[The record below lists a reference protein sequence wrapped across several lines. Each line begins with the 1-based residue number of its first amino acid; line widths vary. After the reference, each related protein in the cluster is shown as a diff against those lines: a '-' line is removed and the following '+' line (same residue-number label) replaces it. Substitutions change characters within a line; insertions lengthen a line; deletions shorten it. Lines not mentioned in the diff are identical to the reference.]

1 MDLKDKVVVITGGA
15 GGLGYAMAENLAA
28 AGAKLALID
37 VDQEKLEKA
46 CANIGATAEVQGYA
60 VDITDEEDV
69 FATFQFIKED
79 FGQVNVL
86 INNAGILRDGLLLKA
101 KEGQVFERMSFDQF
115 QSVINVNLT
124 GSFLCGR
131 EAAAAMIE
139 TGQQGVII
147 NISSLAKAGNV
158 GQSNYAAS
166 KAGVAAMSVGWA
178 KELARYNIRSA
189 AVAPGV
195 IETEM
200 TAAMKPEALE
210 RLEKMVPVGRLGQA
224 EEIASTVRFIIE
236 NGHVNDRVNG
246 RVFEIDGGI
255 RL

>member
-15 GGLGYAMAENLAA
+15 GGLGLAMAVDLAE

-37 VDQEKLEKA
+37 IDQEKLERA
-46 CANIGATAEVQGYA
+46 CADIGDRAEVQGYA
-60 VDITDEEDV
+60 FDITSEEDV
-69 FATFQFIKED
+69 VAGFGFILED

-86 INNAGILRDGLLLKA
+86 INNAGILADGMLVKA
-101 KEGQVFERMSFDQF
+101 KDGKVTDRMSYEQF

-139 TGQQGVII
+139 SKQEGVII
-147 NISSLAKAGNV
+147 NISSLAKAGNM
-158 GQSNYAAS
+158 GQTNYSAS

-200 TAAMKPEALE
+200 TAAMKPEALA
-210 RLEKMVPVGRLGQA
+210 RMEKMVPVGRLGQPS
-224 EEIASTVRFIIE
+224 EISSTVKFIIE
-236 NGHVNDRVNG
+236 NDYVNG

-255 RL
+255 RI

>member
-15 GGLGYAMAENLAA
+15 GGLGLAMAQNFAQ
-28 AGAKLALID
+28 AGAKIALID
-37 VDQEKLEKA
+37 VDQEKLERA
-46 CANIGATAEVQGYA
+46 CAELGSDTEVQGYA
-60 VDITDEEDV
+60 LDITDEEDV
-69 FATFQFIKED
+69 VAGFAYILED

-86 INNAGILRDGLLLKA
+86 VNNAGILRDGMLVKA
-101 KEGQVFERMSFDQF
+101 KDGKVTDRMSYEQF

-131 EAAAAMIE
+131 EAVAAMIE
-139 TGQQGVII
+139 SGQAGVIV
-147 NISSLAKAGNV
+147 NISSLAKAGNM

-195 IETEM
+195 IATEM

-210 RLEKMVPVGRLGQA
+210 RLEKLVPVGRLGHA
-224 EEIASTVRFIIE
+224 DEIASTVRFIIE
-236 NGHVNDRVNG
+236 NDYVNG

>member
-1 MDLKDKVVVITGGA
+1 MELKDKVVVITGGA
-15 GGLGYAMAENLAA
+15 GGLGLAMAHDLATQ
-28 AGAKLALID
+28 GAKLALID
-37 VDQEKLEKA
+37 VDQAKLEQA
-46 CANIGATAEVQGYA
+46 CADLGSITEVQGYA
-60 VDITDEEDV
+60 FDITDEEDV
-69 FATFQFIKED
+69 VAGFNFIRED
-79 FGQVNVL
+79 FGHINVL
-86 INNAGILRDGLLLKA
+86 INNAGILRDGLMVKA
-101 KEGQVFERMSFDQF
+101 KDGKVTDRMSYEKF

-124 GSFLCGR
+124 GTFLCGR
-131 EAAAAMIE
+131 EAAVAMIE

-147 NISSLAKAGNV
+147 NISSLAKAGNM
-158 GQSNYAAS
+158 GQSNYSAS

-195 IETEM
+195 IATEM

-210 RLEKMVPVGRLGQA
+210 RMTKMVPVGRLGEA
-224 EEIASTVRFIIE
+224 HEIASTVRFIIE
-236 NGHVNDRVNG
+236 NDYVNG

>member
-15 GGLGYAMAENLAA
+15 GGLGLAMAVDLAA
-28 AGAKLALID
+28 AGAKIALID
-37 VDQEKLEKA
+37 VDQEKLERA
-46 CANIGATAEVQGYA
+46 CADIGDRAEVQGYA
-60 VDITDEEDV
+60 FDITSEEDV
-69 FATFQFIKED
+69 VAGFGFILED

-86 INNAGILRDGLLLKA
+86 INNAGILADGMLVKA
-101 KEGQVFERMSFDQF
+101 KDGKVTGRMSYEQF

-124 GSFLCGR
+124 GTFLCGR

-139 TGQQGVII
+139 SKQEGVII
-147 NISSLAKAGNV
+147 NISSLAKAGNM
-158 GQSNYAAS
+158 GQTNYSAS

-200 TAAMKPEALE
+200 TAAMKPEALA
-210 RLEKMVPVGRLGQA
+210 RMEKMVPVGRLGQPS
-224 EEIASTVRFIIE
+224 EISSTVKFIIE
-236 NGHVNDRVNG
+236 NDYVNG

-255 RL
+255 RI

>member
-15 GGLGYAMAENLAA
+15 GGLGLAMAQNFAQ

-37 VDQEKLEKA
+37 VDQEKLERA
-46 CANIGATAEVQGYA
+46 CAELGSDTEVQGYA
-60 VDITDEEDV
+60 LDITDEEDV
-69 FATFQFIKED
+69 VAGFAYILED

-86 INNAGILRDGLLLKA
+86 VNNAGILRDGMLVKA
-101 KEGQVFERMSFDQF
+101 KDGKVTDRMSYEQF

-139 TGQQGVII
+139 SGQAGVIV
-147 NISSLAKAGNV
+147 NISSLAKAGNM

-178 KELARYNIRSA
+178 TELARYNIRSA

-195 IETEM
+195 IATEM

-210 RLEKMVPVGRLGQA
+210 RLEKLVPVGRLGHA
-224 EEIASTVRFIIE
+224 DEIASTVRFIIE
-236 NGHVNDRVNG
+236 NDYVNG

>member
-15 GGLGYAMAENLAA
+15 GGLGLAMAVDLAE
-28 AGAKLALID
+28 AGAKIALID
-37 VDQEKLEKA
+37 IDQEKLERA
-46 CANIGATAEVQGYA
+46 CADIGDRAEVQGYA
-60 VDITDEEDV
+60 FDITSEEDV
-69 FATFQFIKED
+69 VAGFGFILED

-86 INNAGILRDGLLLKA
+86 INNAGILADGMLVKA
-101 KEGQVFERMSFDQF
+101 KEGKVTDRMSYEQF

-139 TGQQGVII
+139 SKQEGVII
-147 NISSLAKAGNV
+147 NISSLAKAGNM
-158 GQSNYAAS
+158 GQTNYSAS

-200 TAAMKPEALE
+200 TAAMKPEALA
-210 RLEKMVPVGRLGQA
+210 RMEKMVPVGRLGQPS
-224 EEIASTVRFIIE
+224 EISSTVKFIIE
-236 NGHVNDRVNG
+236 NDYVNG

-255 RL
+255 RI

>member
-46 CANIGATAEVQGYA
+46 CANIGATTEVQGYA

-69 FATFQFIKED
+69 FATFQYIKED

-86 INNAGILRDGLLLKA
+86 VNNAGILRDGLLLKA
-101 KEGQVFERMSFDQF
+101 KEGQVYDRMSFDQF

-147 NISSLAKAGNV
+147 NISSLAKAGNM

-236 NGHVNDRVNG
+236 NDYVNG

>member
-15 GGLGYAMAENLAA
+15 GGLGLAMAVDLAA
-28 AGAKLALID
+28 AGAKIALID
-37 VDQEKLEKA
+37 VDQEKLERA
-46 CANIGATAEVQGYA
+46 CADIGDRAEVQGYA
-60 VDITDEEDV
+60 FDITSEEDV
-69 FATFQFIKED
+69 VAGFGFILED

-86 INNAGILRDGLLLKA
+86 INNAGILADGMLIKA
-101 KEGQVFERMSFDQF
+101 KECKVTDRMSYEQF

-139 TGQQGVII
+139 SKQEGVII
-147 NISSLAKAGNV
+147 NISSLAKAGNM
-158 GQSNYAAS
+158 GQTNYSAS

-200 TAAMKPEALE
+200 TAAMKPEALA
-210 RLEKMVPVGRLGQA
+210 RMEKMVPVGRLGQPS
-224 EEIASTVRFIIE
+224 EISSTVKFIIE
-236 NGHVNDRVNG
+236 NDYVNG

-255 RL
+255 RI

>member
-15 GGLGYAMAENLAA
+15 GGLGLAMAHNFAQ

-37 VDQEKLEKA
+37 VDQEKLERA
-46 CANIGATAEVQGYA
+46 CADLGSATEVQGYA
-60 VDITDEEDV
+60 LDITDEEDV
-69 FATFQFIKED
+69 VAGFAYILED
-79 FGQVNVL
+79 FGKINVL
-86 INNAGILRDGLLLKA
+86 VNNAGILRDGMLVKA
-101 KEGQVFERMSFDQF
+101 KNGKVTDRMSFDQF

-124 GSFLCGR
+124 GTFLCGR

-139 TGQQGVII
+139 SGQAGVIV

-195 IETEM
+195 IATEM

-210 RLEKMVPVGRLGQA
+210 RLEKLVPVGRLGQA

-236 NGHVNDRVNG
+236 NDYVNG
-246 RVFEIDGGI
+246 RVFEVDGGI

>member
-1 MDLKDKVVVITGGA
+1 MELKGKVVVITGGA
-15 GGLGYAMAENLAA
+15 GGLGLAMAHNFAA

-37 VDQEKLEKA
+37 MDQEKLERA
-46 CANIGATAEVQGYA
+46 CAELGDTTEVQGYA
-60 VDITDEEDV
+60 LDITDEEDV
-69 FATFQFIKED
+69 VAGFAYIRED
-79 FGQVNVL
+79 FGQINVL
-86 INNAGILRDGLLLKA
+86 VNNAGILRDGLMVKA
-101 KEGQVFERMSFDQF
+101 KEGKVTERMSYEQF

-124 GSFLCGR
+124 GTFLCGR

-139 TGQQGVII
+139 TGQSGVIV
-147 NISSLAKAGNV
+147 NISSLARSGNM

-166 KAGVAAMSVGWA
+166 KAGVAAMAVGWA
-178 KELARYNIRSA
+178 KELARYDIRSA

-195 IETEM
+195 IATEM

-236 NGHVNDRVNG
+236 NDYVNG
-246 RVFEIDGGI
+246 RVFEVDGGI

>member
-15 GGLGYAMAENLAA
+15 GGLGLAMAQNFAQ

-37 VDQEKLEKA
+37 VDQEKLERA
-46 CANIGATAEVQGYA
+46 CADLGATTEVQGYA
-60 VDITDEEDV
+60 LDITDEEDV
-69 FATFQFIKED
+69 VAGFAYILED

-86 INNAGILRDGLLLKA
+86 VNNAGILRDGMLVKA
-101 KEGQVFERMSFDQF
+101 KDGKVTDRMSFEQF

-124 GSFLCGR
+124 GTFLCGR

-139 TGQQGVII
+139 SGQAGVIV
-147 NISSLAKAGNV
+147 NISSLAKAGNM

-195 IETEM
+195 IATEM

-210 RLEKMVPVGRLGQA
+210 RLEKLVPVGRLGHA
-224 EEIASTVRFIIE
+224 DEIASTVRFIIE
-236 NGHVNDRVNG
+236 NDYVNG
-246 RVFEIDGGI
+246 RVFEVDGGI

>member
-15 GGLGYAMAENLAA
+15 GGLGLAMAQNFAQ

-37 VDQEKLEKA
+37 VDQEKLERA
-46 CANIGATAEVQGYA
+46 CADLGSLTEVQGYA
-60 VDITDEEDV
+60 LDITDEEDV
-69 FATFQFIKED
+69 VAGFAYILED

-86 INNAGILRDGLLLKA
+86 VNNAGILRDGLLVKA
-101 KEGQVFERMSFDQF
+101 KDGKVTDRMSYEQF

-124 GSFLCGR
+124 GTFLCGR

-139 TGQQGVII
+139 SKQAGVIV
-147 NISSLAKAGNV
+147 NISSLAKAGNM

-178 KELARYNIRSA
+178 KELARYKIRSA

-195 IETEM
+195 IATEM

-210 RLEKMVPVGRLGQA
+210 RLEKLVPVGRLGQA

-236 NGHVNDRVNG
+236 NDYVNG

>member
-1 MDLKDKVVVITGGA
+1 MDLRDKVVVITGGA
-15 GGLGYAMAENLAA
+15 GGLGLAMAQNFAE

-37 VDQEKLEKA
+37 VDQEKLERA
-46 CANIGATAEVQGYA
+46 CADLGATTEVQGYA
-60 VDITDEEDV
+60 LDITDEEDV
-69 FATFQFIKED
+69 VAGFAYILED

-86 INNAGILRDGLLLKA
+86 VNNAGILRDGMLVKA
-101 KEGQVFERMSFDQF
+101 KDGKVTDRMSFEQF

-139 TGQQGVII
+139 SGQAGVIV
-147 NISSLAKAGNV
+147 NISSLAKAGNM

-195 IETEM
+195 IATEM

-210 RLEKMVPVGRLGQA
+210 RLEKLVPVGRLGHA
-224 EEIASTVRFIIE
+224 DEIASTVRFIIE
-236 NGHVNDRVNG
+236 NDYVNG

>member
-1 MDLKDKVVVITGGA
+1 MELKDKVVVITGGA
-15 GGLGYAMAENLAA
+15 GGLGLAMAHELAA
-28 AGAKLALID
+28 HGAKLALID
-37 VDQEKLEKA
+37 VDQDKLEQA
-46 CANIGATAEVQGYA
+46 CAELGDATEVQGYA
-60 VDITDEEDV
+60 FDITDEEDV
-69 FATFQFIKED
+69 MSGFKFIVED
-79 FGQVNVL
+79 FGQINVL
-86 INNAGILRDGLLLKA
+86 INNAGILRDGLMVKA
-101 KEGQVFERMSFDQF
+101 KDGKVTDRMSYEKF

-124 GSFLCGR
+124 GTFLCGR

-139 TGQQGVII
+139 SNQAGVII
-147 NISSLAKAGNV
+147 NISSLARAGNI

-166 KAGVAAMSVGWA
+166 KAGVAAMAVGWA
-178 KELARYNIRSA
+178 KELARYNIRAA

-210 RLEKMVPVGRLGQA
+210 RLEKMVPVGRLGQVG
-224 EEIASTVRFIIE
+224 EIASTIRFIIE
-236 NGHVNDRVNG
+236 NDYVNG

>member
-15 GGLGYAMAENLAA
+15 GGLGLAMAQNFAQ
-28 AGAKLALID
+28 AGAKIALID
-37 VDQEKLEKA
+37 VDQEKLERA
-46 CANIGATAEVQGYA
+46 CAELGSDTEVQGYA
-60 VDITDEEDV
+60 LDIADEEDV
-69 FATFQFIKED
+69 VAGFAYILED

-86 INNAGILRDGLLLKA
+86 VNNAGILRDGMLVKA
-101 KEGQVFERMSFDQF
+101 KDGKVTDRMSYEQF

-139 TGQQGVII
+139 SGQAGVIV
-147 NISSLAKAGNV
+147 NISSLAKAGNM

-195 IETEM
+195 IATEM

-210 RLEKMVPVGRLGQA
+210 RLEKLVPVGRLGHA
-224 EEIASTVRFIIE
+224 DEIASTVRFIIE
-236 NGHVNDRVNG
+236 NDYVNG

>member
-1 MDLKDKVVVITGGA
+1 MELKDKVVVITGGA
-15 GGLGYAMAENLAA
+15 GGLGLAMAQNLAA
-28 AGAKLALID
+28 QGAKLALID
-37 VDQEKLEKA
+37 VDQSKLEQA
-46 CANIGATAEVQGYA
+46 CADLGSITEVQGYA
-60 VDITDEEDV
+60 LDITDEEDV
-69 FATFQFIKED
+69 VSGFKFIVED

-86 INNAGILRDGLLLKA
+86 INNAGILRDGLMVKA
-101 KEGQVFERMSFDQF
+101 KDGKVVDRMSYQQF

-124 GSFLCGR
+124 GTFLCGR
-131 EAAAAMIE
+131 EAATAMIE
-139 TGQQGVII
+139 TGQAGVII
-147 NISSLAKAGNV
+147 NISSLAKSGNM
-158 GQSNYAAS
+158 GQSNYSAS

-195 IETEM
+195 IATEM

-210 RLEKMVPVGRLGQA
+210 RLEKMVPVGRLGQP

-236 NGHVNDRVNG
+236 NDYVNG

>member
-15 GGLGYAMAENLAA
+15 GGLGLAMAHNFAQ

-37 VDQEKLEKA
+37 VDQEKLERA
-46 CANIGATAEVQGYA
+46 CADLGSSTEVQGYA
-60 VDITDEEDV
+60 LDITDEEDV
-69 FATFQFIKED
+69 VAGFAYILED
-79 FGQVNVL
+79 FGKINVL
-86 INNAGILRDGLLLKA
+86 VNNAGILRDGMLVKA
-101 KEGQVFERMSFDQF
+101 KDGKVTDRMSFDQF

-124 GSFLCGR
+124 GTFLCGR

-139 TGQQGVII
+139 SGQAGGIV

-195 IETEM
+195 IATEM

-210 RLEKMVPVGRLGQA
+210 RLEKLVPVGRLGQA

-236 NGHVNDRVNG
+236 NDYVNG
-246 RVFEIDGGI
+246 RVFEVDGGI

>member
-15 GGLGYAMAENLAA
+15 GGLGLAMAHNFAQ

-37 VDQEKLEKA
+37 VDQEKLERA
-46 CANIGATAEVQGYA
+46 CADLGSSTEVQGYA
-60 VDITDEEDV
+60 LDITDEEDV
-69 FATFQFIKED
+69 VAGFAYILED
-79 FGQVNVL
+79 FGKINVL
-86 INNAGILRDGLLLKA
+86 VNNAGILRDGMLVKA
-101 KEGQVFERMSFDQF
+101 KDGKVTDRMSFDQF

-124 GSFLCGR
+124 GTFLCGR

-139 TGQQGVII
+139 SGQAGVIV

-195 IETEM
+195 IATEM

-210 RLEKMVPVGRLGQA
+210 RLEKLVPVGRLGQA

-236 NGHVNDRVNG
+236 NDYVNG
-246 RVFEIDGGI
+246 RVFEVDGGI

>member
-46 CANIGATAEVQGYA
+46 CANLGATTEVQGYA
-60 VDITDEEDV
+60 LDITDEEDV
-69 FATFQFIKED
+69 FSGFQFIKED

-86 INNAGILRDGLLLKA
+86 INNAGILRDGLMLKA
-101 KEGQVFERMSFDQF
+101 KEGQVIDRMSFDQF

-124 GSFLCGR
+124 GTFLCGR

-139 TGQQGVII
+139 TGQEGVII
-147 NISSLAKAGNV
+147 NISSLAKAGNM
-158 GQSNYAAS
+158 GQSNYSAS

-224 EEIASTVRFIIE
+224 EEIASTIRFIIE
-236 NGHVNDRVNG
+236 NDYVNG
-246 RVFEIDGGI
+246 RDRKSVGRE
-255 RL
+255 RV

>member
-46 CANIGATAEVQGYA
+46 CANIGATTEVQGYA

-86 INNAGILRDGLLLKA
+86 VNNAGILRDGLLLKA
-101 KEGQVFERMSFDQF
+101 KEDQVFDRMSFEQF

-139 TGQQGVII
+139 TKQEGVII

-158 GQSNYAAS
+158 GQTNYAAS

-224 EEIASTVRFIIE
+224 QEIASTVRFIIE
-236 NGHVNDRVNG
+236 NDYVNG

>member
-15 GGLGYAMAENLAA
+15 GGLGLAMAVDLAE

-37 VDQEKLEKA
+37 IDQEKLERA
-46 CANIGATAEVQGYA
+46 CADIGDRAEVQGYA
-60 VDITDEEDV
+60 FDITSEEDV
-69 FATFQFIKED
+69 VAGFGFILED

-86 INNAGILRDGLLLKA
+86 INNAGILSDGMLVKA
-101 KEGQVFERMSFDQF
+101 KDGKVTDRMSYEQF

-139 TGQQGVII
+139 SKQEGVII
-147 NISSLAKAGNV
+147 NISSLAKAGNM
-158 GQSNYAAS
+158 GQTNYSAS

-200 TAAMKPEALE
+200 TAAMKPEALA
-210 RLEKMVPVGRLGQA
+210 RMEKMVPVGRLGQPS
-224 EEIASTVRFIIE
+224 EISSTVKFIIE
-236 NGHVNDRVNG
+236 NDYVNG

-255 RL
+255 RI

>member
-15 GGLGYAMAENLAA
+15 GGLGLAMAQNFAQ

-37 VDQEKLEKA
+37 VDQEKLERA
-46 CANIGATAEVQGYA
+46 CADLGATTEVQGYA
-60 VDITDEEDV
+60 LDITDEEDV
-69 FATFQFIKED
+69 VAGFAYILED

-86 INNAGILRDGLLLKA
+86 VNNAGILRDGMLVKA
-101 KEGQVFERMSFDQF
+101 KDGKVTDRMSFEQF

-124 GSFLCGR
+124 GTFLCGR

-139 TGQQGVII
+139 SGQAGVIV
-147 NISSLAKAGNV
+147 NISSLAKAGNM

-195 IETEM
+195 IATEM

-210 RLEKMVPVGRLGQA
+210 RLEKLVPVGRLGHA
-224 EEIASTVRFIIE
+224 DEIASTVRFIIE
-236 NGHVNDRVNG
+236 NDYVNG

>member
-15 GGLGYAMAENLAA
+15 GGLGFAMAQELAA

-37 VDQEKLEKA
+37 IDQEKLERA
-46 CANIGATAEVQGYA
+46 CADIGAATEIQGYA
-60 VDITDEEDV
+60 LDITDEEDV
-69 FATFQFIKED
+69 VAGFRYILED

-86 INNAGILRDGLLLKA
+86 VNNAGILFDGMLLKA
-101 KEGQVFERMSFDQF
+101 KDGVVTERMSFEQF
-115 QSVINVNLT
+115 QAVINVNLT

-131 EAAAAMIE
+131 EAAVAMIE
-139 TGQQGVII
+139 SQQQGLII
-147 NISSLAKAGNV
+147 NISSVARSGNM
-158 GQSNYAAS
+158 GQSNYSAS
-166 KAGVAAMSVGWA
+166 KAGVAAMSVTWA
-178 KELARYNIRSA
+178 KELARHNIRSV

-195 IETEM
+195 IETDM

-224 EEIASTVRFIIE
+224 VEIASTVKFIIE
-236 NGHVNDRVNG
+236 NDYVNG
-246 RVFEIDGGI
+246 RVIEVDGGI